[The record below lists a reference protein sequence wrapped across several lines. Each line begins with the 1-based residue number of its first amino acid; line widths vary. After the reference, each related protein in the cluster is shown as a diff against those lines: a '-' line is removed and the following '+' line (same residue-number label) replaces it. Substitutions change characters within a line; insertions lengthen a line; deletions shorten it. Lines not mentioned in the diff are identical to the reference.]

1 MVQASSATSP
11 PTTNSLTPGFMVVHG
26 NRLESLRE
34 LAVEWLRRHPLT
46 PLENEVLLV
55 QSNGISQWL
64 KLALAADPQDG
75 GCGIAAAL
83 DVTLPARFLWQAYRT
98 VLTELDGPGAV
109 PPTSPF
115 DKSRLTWRLMRVL
128 PALLEDDAFAPLRR
142 YLEDDGDQRKRHQLA
157 ERLADLFDQYQ
168 VYRGDW
174 LDAWSHQDDVLID
187 ARGQVRPLADDQRWQ
202 AILWRALRD
211 DTGEAGIASSRSGV
225 HQRFVAAC
233 QSLDETIPPAGLP
246 RRIVVFGIS
255 SLPSQTLE
263 ALAALSRVSQ
273 VVLFVHNPCEFYWAD
288 IIEHRDLLRAARRRQ
303 QQRPGMPL
311 NLDDS
316 QMHLHAHPLLA
327 AWGKQG
333 RDYLRLLDE
342 FDEHHRY
349 AELFEQEALR
359 IDLFEPH
366 TDADG
371 HQWLLHQLQD
381 DIRALRPLA
390 ETRERWPAVSADDD
404 SLTFHIAHG
413 PLREVE
419 ILHDQLLAAFSHDPS
434 LKPRDILVMVPD
446 IDTYAAA
453 VTAVFGRLEAN
464 DPRFIPFTVSD
475 QQSRHR
481 QPLAIAVETLMRLPE
496 LRLSVSNL
504 MDLLEVPGVRQR
516 FGIDEQDL
524 ALIECWV
531 AGAGIRWGLDA
542 GQRASLDLPGGLE
555 QNTWA
560 FGLKRMLLGYAVG
573 SGGSGWHDI
582 APYEDIGGLDAAL
595 AGPLVQLAETLEHH
609 WHALSHPASV
619 DDWCQRLR
627 ALLDDCLVAVDD
639 ADSALL
645 GRLDQS
651 LEEWQASAEEAG
663 FEEAVPLTVVR
674 EQWLAALDHSSLSQR
689 FLAGAVNFATLMP
702 MRAIP
707 FRHVWL
713 LGMND
718 GDYPRT
724 QIPQDFDLMGHDY
737 RPGDRSRR
745 EDDRYLFLEA
755 LLSARE
761 RLAISWVG
769 RSIHDN
775 TERPPSVLVG
785 QLRDHLAHGWLPA
798 GSPSHDNQNSLDSQ
812 SSSDNPDRHDDQG
825 QDNQIHDNQGGELLL
840 AQLTTEHPLTP
851 FSPRYFKGIPRLF
864 SYAHEWRQVH
874 DASSQEQ
881 ASATDELSLGDWQPA
896 APLPLATLS
905 RVLEDPVAA
914 FFQQRLGVQLQL
926 PESGRL
932 DHEPFALDGLEHW
945 QLQDALIHAQRRAID
960 EGSPRQ
966 QALATTLE
974 RLTAEGRLAMGG
986 FAERMRQDL
995 VESMDDL
1002 FTLYEEALTT
1012 WPHAH
1017 QTPTPFSLSLPGLI
1031 IEDAIDELRESTE
1044 GDRCRVI
1051 LSTSSLVRQG
1061 RYNWRH
1067 WLRPWLTHLVMQ
1079 LNLGP
1084 TTTRLLSR
1092 TGNGS
1097 LLPMPASEA
1106 RELLESIAISYR
1118 CALQEPLPLARDS
1131 AFGWLRRGGTPA
1143 AMQRWLSGQFEDS
1156 DEKAI
1161 NEATRILVGNAFQPG
1176 EYQRNLYLQR
1186 QWPDPLELLR
1196 THGWRFAELAEQFY
1210 GPLSR
1215 HLQSGTPDKSSRREA
1230 SS

>member
-1 MVQASSATSP
+1 MVQAP
-11 PTTNSLTPGFMVVHG
+11 PTTDSPTTNPLTPGFMVVHG

-34 LAVEWLRRHPLT
+34 LAIEWLSRHPLS

-64 KLALAADPQDG
+64 KLALAADPEDG

-98 VLTELDGPGAV
+98 LLTELDGPGSV

-115 DKSRLTWRLMRVL
+115 DKSRLTWRLMRLL
-128 PALLEDDAFAPLRR
+128 PPLLQDTAFAPLRR
-142 YLEDDGDQRKRHQLA
+142 FLEDDTDQRKRHQLA

-174 LDAWSHQDDVLID
+174 LEAWSEHDDVLID
-187 ARGQVRPLADDQRWQ
+187 ARGNARPLDDDQRWQ

-211 DTGEAGIASSRSGV
+211 DIGDAGIASSRSGV
-225 HQRFVAAC
+225 HQRFVEACRSLTPEQRPAA
-233 QSLDETIPPAGLP
+233 LP
-246 RRIVVFGIS
+246 RRVVVFGIS
-255 SLPSQTLE
+255 SLPNQTLE
-263 ALAALSRVSQ
+263 ALAAISRLSQ

-316 QMHLHAHPLLA
+316 EMHLHAHPLLA

-342 FDEHHRY
+342 FDEHQRY
-349 AELFEQEALR
+349 AEIFEREALR

-366 TDADG
+366 ANADG
-371 HQWLLHQLQD
+371 QQRLLHQLQD

-390 ETRERWPAVSADDD
+390 ETREQWPGVAVDDQ
-404 SLTFHIAHG
+404 SLTFHMAHG

-419 ILHDQLLAAFSHDPS
+419 ILHDQLLDAYSTDPS

-446 IDTYAAA
+446 VDTYAAA
-453 VTAVFGRLEAN
+453 VTAVFGRLEPD
-464 DPRFIPFTVSD
+464 DPRYIPFTVSD

-481 QPLAIAVETLMRLPE
+481 QPLAIAVEILMRLPE

-504 MDLLEVPGVRQR
+504 MDLLEVPGIRQR
-516 FGIDEQDL
+516 FGIDELDL
-524 ALIECWV
+524 PMIERWV

-555 QNTWA
+555 QNTWS
-560 FGLKRMLLGYAVG
+560 FGLKRILLGYAVG
-573 SGGSGWHDI
+573 NSTSGWHDI

-595 AGPLVQLAETLEHH
+595 AGPLVQLVETLEHH
-609 WHALSHPASV
+609 WHQLSEPTDVSQ
-619 DDWCQRLR
+619 WCQRLR

-645 GRLDQS
+645 GRLDQA
-651 LEEWQASAEEAG
+651 LEEWQEAAQEAG
-663 FEEAVPLTVVR
+663 FDEAIPLTVVR
-674 EQWLAALDHSSLSQR
+674 EQWLAALDQRNLSQR
-689 FLAGAVNFATLMP
+689 FLAGAVNIATLMP

-724 QIPQDFDLMGHDY
+724 HVPQDFDLMGHDY

-775 TERPPSVLVG
+775 SERPPSVLVG
-785 QLRDHLAHGWLPA
+785 QLRDHLAHGWHPV
-798 GSPSHDNQNSLDSQ
+798 GTEGHDTRS
-812 SSSDNPDRHDDQG
+812 
-825 QDNQIHDNQGGELLL
+825 GEALL
-840 AQLTTEHPLTP
+840 AQLTVEHPLTA
-851 FSPRYFKGIPRLF
+851 FSPRYFSGNPRLF
-864 SYAHEWRQVH
+864 SYAHEWRRVH
-874 DASSQEQ
+874 DEPETHFHDEQ
-881 ASATDELSLGDWQPA
+881 PQDELPADELPGGEWQPA

-926 PESGRL
+926 PDSGRQ

-945 QLQDALIHAQRRAID
+945 QLQDALIDAQRRAID
-960 EGSPRQ
+960 AGQARQ
-966 QALATTLE
+966 PALAATLD
-974 RLTAEGRLAMGG
+974 RLMSEGRLALGG
-986 FAERMRQDL
+986 FAERMRRDL
-995 VESMDDL
+995 SEPMDEL
-1002 FTLYEEALTT
+1002 FTLYEETLSA

-1017 QTPTPFSLSLPGLI
+1017 QSPTPFSLELSGLV
-1031 IEDAIDELRESTE
+1031 IEDAIDELRENDNGE
-1044 GDRCRVI
+1044 HCRVV
-1051 LSTSSLVRQG
+1051 LSTSSLVRQS
-1061 RYNWRH
+1061 RYNWKH
-1067 WLRPWLTHLVMQ
+1067 WLRPWLTHLVAQ
-1079 LNLGP
+1079 LCIGP

-1097 LLPMPASEA
+1097 LLPMPEAEA
-1106 RELLESIAISYR
+1106 RELLDNIAECYR
-1118 CALQEPLPLARDS
+1118 LALSQPLPLARDS

-1143 AMQRWLSGQFEDS
+1143 AMQRWLSGQFEAS

-1161 NEATRILVGNAFQPG
+1161 NEVLRTLIGSAFQPG

-1186 QWPDPLELLR
+1186 QWPDPQALLH
-1196 THGWRFAELAEQFY
+1196 TQGLHFAELAELFY
-1210 GPLSR
+1210 GALSR
-1215 HLQSGTPDKSSRREA
+1215 HLQSGTPDKSSRSGDSR
-1230 SS
+1230 S

>member
-1 MVQASSATSP
+1 MTHFATGASSATGSSSAD
-11 PTTNSLTPGFMVVHG
+11 SLAPGFMVMHG
-26 NRLESLRE
+26 NHLESLRE
-34 LAVEWLRRHPLT
+34 LAVEWLRRHPLG
-46 PLENEVLLV
+46 PLENEVFLV

-64 KLALAADPQDG
+64 KLALAADPQNG

-83 DVTLPARFLWQAYRT
+83 DIMLPARFLWQAYRT
-98 VLTELDGPGAV
+98 VLAEREGPDAV

-115 DKSRLTWRLMRVL
+115 DKSRLVWRLMRVL
-128 PALLEDDAFAPLRR
+128 PALFDDVAFAPLER
-142 YLEDDGDQRKRHQLA
+142 YLEDDSDQRKRHQLA

-174 LDAWSHQDDVLID
+174 LDAWSRHEDVLID
-187 ARGQVRPLADDQRWQ
+187 ARGQPRPLPEDQRWQ

-211 DTGEAGIASSRSGV
+211 DIGEAGIASSRSGV

-233 QSLDETIPPAGLP
+233 RSLDVGRRPAGLP

-263 ALAALSRVSQ
+263 ALAALSHLSQ

-342 FDEHHRY
+342 FDEHQRY
-349 AELFEQEALR
+349 AELFEQQALR

-371 HQWLLHQLQD
+371 HQQLLHQLQD

-390 ETRERWPAVSADDD
+390 ESRQCWPNVPAGDD

-419 ILHDQLLAAFSHDPS
+419 ILHDQLLAAFSTDSS

-453 VTAVFGRLEAN
+453 VTAVFGRIEPD
-464 DPRFIPFTVSD
+464 DPRFIPFTISD
-475 QQSRHR
+475 QHSRHR

-504 MDLLEVPGVRQR
+504 INLLEVPGVRQR

-524 ALIECWV
+524 GLIERWV

-542 GQRASLDLPGGLE
+542 GQRASLDLPDGLE

-573 SGGSGWHDI
+573 SGSTGWHGI

-595 AGPLVQLAETLEHH
+595 AGPLVQLVECLEHH
-609 WHALSHPASV
+609 WHALSRPASV

-627 ALLDDCLVAVDD
+627 SLLDDCLVAVDD

-645 GRLDQS
+645 GRLDQA

-663 FEEAVPLTVVR
+663 FDQPVPLTVVR
-674 EQWLAALDHSSLSQR
+674 EQWLASLEQRSLSQR
-689 FLAGAVNFATLMP
+689 FLAGAVNVATLMP

-707 FRHVWL
+707 FRHIWL

-718 GDYPRT
+718 GDYPRR
-724 QIPQDFDLMGHDY
+724 QVPQDFDLMGQDY

-775 TERPPSVLVG
+775 TPRPPSVLVG
-785 QLRDHLAHGWLPA
+785 QLRDHLAHGWRPVD
-798 GSPSHDNQNSLDSQ
+798 GSVPGDQV
-812 SSSDNPDRHDDQG
+812 PDRH
-825 QDNQIHDNQGGELLL
+825 GGEHLL

-851 FSPRYFKGIPRLF
+851 FSPRYFEGNPRLF
-864 SYAHEWRQVH
+864 SYAHEWRRIH
-874 DASSQEQ
+874 DARTQVQSPT
-881 ASATDELSLGDWQPA
+881 ADTLPLGDWQPT

-905 RVLEDPVAA
+905 RVLEDPLAA

-926 PESGRL
+926 SESGRL

-945 QLQDALIHAQRRAID
+945 QLQDALIHAQRRALD
-960 EGSPRQ
+960 EGRPRQ
-966 QALATTLE
+966 QALEATLD

-986 FAERMRQDL
+986 FAERMRQEL
-995 VESMDDL
+995 VESMDEL
-1002 FTLYEEALTT
+1002 FRLYEEALSA

-1017 QTPTPFSLSLPGLI
+1017 PTPTPFSLSLPGLV
-1031 IEDAIDELRESTE
+1031 IEDVIDELRNELRDE
-1044 GDRCRVI
+1044 LREDHHGDRCRVI

-1061 RYNWRH
+1061 RYNWKH

-1079 LNLGP
+1079 LSLGP

-1097 LLPMPASEA
+1097 LLPMSADEA
-1106 RELLESIAISYR
+1106 REQLESIAACYR
-1118 CALQEPLPLARDS
+1118 SALHEPLPLARDS

-1156 DEKAI
+1156 DAKAI
-1161 NEATRILVGNAFQPG
+1161 NEATRILIGNAFQPG
-1176 EYQRNLYLQR
+1176 EYQRSLYLQR
-1186 QWPDPLELLR
+1186 QWPDPLALLR
-1196 THGWRFAELAEQFY
+1196 THGQRFAELAEQFY

-1215 HLQSGTPDKSSRREA
+1215 HLQSGMPDKASRREA
-1230 SS
+1230 S